1 MVSLSVGTFKCVLMT
16 PEGTLLDCKASAV
29 TLPGHD
35 GSLGILRN
43 HAPMLCKLG
52 LGIMVVRG
60 VVDSNDS
67 YYLLEGGFARVS
79 QNSLTV
85 LAYDA
90 ISLQGMAE
98 DKARD
103 TLARANEIVV
113 GNAYIRRQK
122 GQEFSSEKARLLV
135 KMAEMSGFSL

>member
-1 MVSLSVGTFKCVLMT
+1 MVSFATGTFNCVLMK
-16 PEGTLLDCKASAV
+16 PDGTMLDGKATSV

-60 VVDSNDS
+60 MIDRSDA
-67 YYLLEGGFARVS
+67 YFLLEGGFARVS

-85 LAYDA
+85 LAYDVTH
-90 ISLQGMAE
+90 LQSMDEE
-98 DKARD
+98 DARNL
-103 TLARANEIVV
+103 LAKANEIVV
-113 GNAYIRRQK
+113 GNAYMRHQK
-122 GQEFSSEKARLLV
+122 GQEFSTEKARCLV
-135 KMAEMSGFSL
+135 KMAEMSGFEL